1 MLCNCKQLRSSEWV
15 GNASF
20 YVWPVTVAK
29 ADIQKRKLQGVLSYR
44 RMIRISVTQKVS
56 DVKVT
61 PTRQETRTKLGRVR
75 RRNNIPIRTYVMVH
89 TGVNEYRQRWTSLS
103 LGSKQG
109 DIRWADCSLKVG
121 QLTGT
126 FKSGFS
132 RLMKR
137 NGSTYVFCLK
147 KKTQI
152 KIINFGNVHSKPSS
166 LCPIYLKN
174 YPNDSKT
181 FSTVLSNSICVQQIW
196 NFLKFGLT
204 IRKLLYDTHT
214 RISR

>member
-1 MLCNCKQLRSSEWV
+1 MLCSCKQLRSSEWV

-109 DIRWADCSLKVG
+109 DIRWADCLLKVG
-121 QLTGT
+121 QLMGT

-132 RLMKR
+132 RLMNLRILFK
-137 NGSTYVFCLK
+137 K
-147 KKTQI
+147 KKTNKNYQFWKCAFKAFFTLDFAQYI
-152 KIINFGNVHSKPSS
+152 SKTIPTIQKPSRQY
-166 LCPIYLKN
+166 YLILFVF
-174 YPNDSKT
+174 SK
-181 FSTVLSNSICVQQIW
+181 FE
-196 NFLKFGLT
+196 
-204 IRKLLYDTHT
+204 
-214 RISR
+214 IS